1 MDLGKA
7 GWLSSIL
14 EEAAAAHGGVS
25 PSTPAPGLS
34 ETSASGR
41 ARARD
46 YLRQTLRASGLLYG
60 TPREGGPSDEEA
72 LPTGSASG
80 SVRAPE
86 ELLFLAVVRTL
97 ARMALD
103 ISVLTG
109 AQARPRED
117 QLLLLFAV
125 FTGQL
130 DVAESVHA
138 RIERGVEVPRRLQGK
153 VEGALGKR
161 AISLAGDPV
170 YGLVLHNGALY
181 ADAQM
186 FGRQAIDYFARGQF
200 QRVAAQRRIDFA
212 ARQKALL
219 VKVLAGL
226 SCADREPSY
235 ATRRAILRQVEDL
248 ALPGAIESEL
258 KAAVK
263 KSFEHKLGVRAMV
276 AEVRSKDMQHFIL
289 EQTLL
294 ASLVDG
300 QRSRGERAFIQELA
314 QALCVPDEE
323 LHRLELEM
331 AEFYARHRSVV
342 DVFTV
347 SAAAGLMGEDY
358 VIRIQEALEKNFHRM
373 MQEVRETGDL
383 AVLLAKAARGQRLNS
398 AERRRMRAQ
407 LIDVAKAIPALAI
420 FAAPGGVLLLMAL
433 SKVLP
438 FSLLP
443 SSFQDEPT
451 PTPVPLPEQAEK
463 PADPVEAPRTPERH
477 AG

>member
-14 EEAAAAHGGVS
+14 EEAVAAHSGVS
-25 PSTPAPGLS
+25 SPAVTPGLS
-34 ETSASGR
+34 EHSASGR
-41 ARARD
+41 ARARA

-60 TPREGGPSDEEA
+60 TPMEGTPEGATPGEKGGERA
-72 LPTGSASG
+72 
-80 SVRAPE
+80 RAPE

-103 ISVLTG
+103 IALLTG
-109 AQARPRED
+109 APLRSRED

-125 FTGQL
+125 FTGEL
-130 DVAESVHA
+130 GVAEGIDEKLQDGLEA
-138 RIERGVEVPRRLQGK
+138 TRRMQGK
-153 VEGALGKR
+153 VESALARR

-186 FGRQAIDYFARGQF
+186 FGRQAIDYFSRGRF
-200 QRVAAQRRIDFA
+200 QRAAAQRRIDFA

-219 VKVLAGL
+219 VKVLTGL

-235 ATRRAILRQVEDL
+235 ASRRAILRQVEDL
-248 ALPGAIESEL
+248 ALPDAIESEL
-258 KAAVK
+258 KASVK
-263 KSFEHKLGVRAMV
+263 KSFEHRLAVRTVV
-276 AEVRSKDMQHFIL
+276 AGVRSKDMKHFIV

-314 QALCVPDEE
+314 DTLHVPDEE

-347 SAAAGLMGEDY
+347 SAAAGVMGEDY
-358 VIRIQEALEKNFHRM
+358 VIRIQEALEKNFHRV

-383 AVLLAKAARGQRLNS
+383 AVLLAKAARGQRLTRD
-398 AERRRMRAQ
+398 ERRRMRAQ
-407 LIDVAKAIPALAI
+407 LFDVAKAIPALAI
-420 FAAPGGVLLLMAL
+420 FAAPGGVLLLIAL

-443 SSFQDEPT
+443 SAFQDEPA
-451 PTPVPLPEQAEK
+451 PEPLPEPELDAE
-463 PADPVEAPRTPERH
+463 ASEVSERRV
-477 AG
+477 G

>member
-14 EEAAAAHGGVS
+14 EEAVAAHAGVS
-25 PSTPAPGLS
+25 TPAVAPGLS
-34 ETSASGR
+34 EDRASGR
-41 ARARD
+41 ARARA
-46 YLRQTLRASGLLYG
+46 YLRKTLRASGLLYG
-60 TPREGGPSDEEA
+60 TPTEGTAGTEEEV
-72 LPTGSASG
+72 PTAETSG
-80 SVRAPE
+80 ERARAPE
-86 ELLFLAVVRTL
+86 EQLFLAVVRTL

-103 ISVLTG
+103 IALLTG
-109 AQARPRED
+109 APDRARQD
-117 QLLLLFAV
+117 QLLFLFAV
-125 FTGQL
+125 FTGEVSL
-130 DVAESVHA
+130 AEDIDAKLQGGTAVS
-138 RIERGVEVPRRLQGK
+138 RRLRGK
-153 VEGALGKR
+153 VESALARR

-186 FGRQAIDYFARGQF
+186 FGRQAIDYFARGKF
-200 QRVAAQRRIDFA
+200 QRAEAQRRIDFA
-212 ARQKALL
+212 AKQKALL

-226 SCADREPSY
+226 ACADREPSY
-235 ATRRAILRQVEDL
+235 STRRAILRQVEDL
-248 ALPGAIESEL
+248 TLPDAIESEL

-263 KSFEHKLGVRAMV
+263 KSFEHRLSVRTMV
-276 AEVRSKDMQHFIL
+276 AGVRSKDMQHFIL

-300 QRSRGERAFIQELA
+300 QRSRGERAFIQDLA
-314 QALCVPDEE
+314 DALHVPGEE

-331 AEFYARHRSVV
+331 AEFYAHHRSVV

-347 SAAAGLMGEDY
+347 SAAAGVMGEDY
-358 VIRIQEALEKNFHRM
+358 VIRIQEALETNFHRV

-383 AVLLAKAARGQRLNS
+383 AVLLAKAARGQGLTRD
-398 AERRRMRAQ
+398 ERRRMRAQ

-420 FAAPGGVLLLMAL
+420 FAAPGGVLLLIAL

-443 SSFQDEPT
+443 SAFQDEPE
-451 PTPVPLPEQAEK
+451 PSPEPE
-463 PADPVEAPRTPERH
+463 PEASERQV
-477 AG
+477 G

>member
-14 EEAAAAHGGVS
+14 EEAVAAHSSVS
-25 PSTPAPGLS
+25 APAVASGLS
-34 ETSASGR
+34 DANASGR
-41 ARARD
+41 AQARA

-60 TPREGGPSDEEA
+60 TPMEGTPPLEGDSPA
-72 LPTGSASG
+72 GGSG
-80 SVRAPE
+80 SKARAPE
-86 ELLFLAVVRTL
+86 EQLFLAVVRTL

-103 ISVLTG
+103 IALLTG
-109 AQARPRED
+109 ASTRPSED

-125 FTGQL
+125 FTGEL
-130 DVAESVHA
+130 DVAETLNTKLQEGSKA
-138 RIERGVEVPRRLQGK
+138 TRRLQGK
-153 VEGALGKR
+153 VEGALARR

-186 FGRQAIDYFARGQF
+186 FGRQAIDYFSRERFHRA
-200 QRVAAQRRIDFA
+200 AAQRRIDFA

-248 ALPGAIESEL
+248 ALPSAIQADL

-263 KSFEHKLGVRAMV
+263 KSFEHRLGVRTMV

-314 QALCVPDEE
+314 NALRVPDDE

-347 SAAAGLMGEDY
+347 SAAAGLMGEDF
-358 VIRIQEALEKNFHRM
+358 VSRIQETLEKNLGRL

-383 AVLLAKAARGQRLNS
+383 AVLLAKVARGQSLTRD
-398 AERRRMRAQ
+398 ERRRMKSQ
-407 LIDVAKAIPALAI
+407 IIDVAKAIPALAI
-420 FAAPGGVLLLMAL
+420 FAAPGGVLLLIAL

-443 SSFQDEPT
+443 SSFQDEPA
-451 PTPVPLPEQAEK
+451 VPPLARLPAGETAAEDSEAREVSKRQA
-463 PADPVEAPRTPERH
+463 
-477 AG
+477 G

>member
-14 EEAAAAHGGVS
+14 EEAVAAHSSATS
-25 PSTPAPGLS
+25 PAVAPGLS
-34 ETSASGR
+34 EDSSSGR
-41 ARARD
+41 ARARA
-46 YLRQTLRASGLLYG
+46 YLRKTLRASGLLYG
-60 TPREGGPSDEEA
+60 TPMEGMPEAEAPSGGQGRQA
-72 LPTGSASG
+72 
-80 SVRAPE
+80 RAPE
-86 ELLFLAVVRTL
+86 EQLFLAVVRTL
-97 ARMALD
+97 ARMVLD
-103 ISVLTG
+103 IALLTG
-109 AQARPRED
+109 APVRTRED
-117 QLLLLFAV
+117 QLLFLFAV
-125 FTGQL
+125 FTGEL
-130 DVAESVHA
+130 SLAEDIDA
-138 RIERGVEVPRRLQGK
+138 KLQRGSTVSRRLKGK
-153 VEGALGKR
+153 VESALERR

-186 FGRQAIDYFARGQF
+186 FGRQAIDYFSRGRF
-200 QRVAAQRRIDFA
+200 TRAAAQRRVDFA

-226 SCADREPSY
+226 ACADREPSY
-235 ATRRAILRQVEDL
+235 STRRAILRQVEDL
-248 ALPGAIESEL
+248 ALPDAIESEL
-258 KAAVK
+258 KASVK
-263 KSFEHKLGVRAMV
+263 KSFEHRLSVRTMV
-276 AEVRSKDMQHFIL
+276 ADVRSKDMQHFIV

-300 QRSRGERAFIQELA
+300 QRSRSERAFIQELA
-314 QALCVPDEE
+314 DALRVSGEE

-347 SAAAGLMGEDY
+347 SAAAGVMGEDY
-358 VIRIQEALEKNFHRM
+358 VIRIQGALEDNFHKV

-383 AVLLAKAARGQRLNS
+383 AVLLAKAARGQSLTRD
-398 AERRRMRAQ
+398 ERRRMRAQ

-420 FAAPGGVLLLMAL
+420 FAAPGGVLLLIAL

-443 SSFQDEPT
+443 SAFQDEPAPAT
-451 PTPVPLPEQAEK
+451 EPTPQPAAE
-463 PADPVEAPRTPERH
+463 DSEAGVGPERQV
-477 AG
+477 G

>member
-7 GWLSSIL
+7 GWLSSMI
-14 EEAAAAHGGVS
+14 EEVVVAHRHVPPPALA
-25 PSTPAPGLS
+25 PSLS
-34 ETSASGR
+34 EPRASGR
-41 ARARD
+41 ARARA
-46 YLRQTLRASGLLYG
+46 YLRQMLRASGLLYG
-60 TPREGGPSDEEA
+60 TPMEGAPAVEGGSPA
-72 LPTGSASG
+72 GVAG
-80 SVRAPE
+80 ARARAPE
-86 ELLFLAVVRTL
+86 EQLFLAVVRTL
-97 ARMALD
+97 TRMALD
-103 ISVLTG
+103 IARLTG
-109 AQARPRED
+109 ASDRPRQD

-130 DVAESVHA
+130 EVADSIHVRLQGGLEIS
-138 RIERGVEVPRRLQGK
+138 RRLQGK
-153 VEGALGKR
+153 VEGALARR

-186 FGRQAIDYFARGQF
+186 FGRQAIDYFSRGFF
-200 QRVAAQRRIDFA
+200 QRGAAQRRIDFA
-212 ARQKALL
+212 AKQKALL

-226 SCADREPSY
+226 ACADREPSY

-248 ALPGAIESEL
+248 ALPDPIESEL

-263 KSFEHKLGVRAMV
+263 KSFEHRLAVRTMV

-314 QALCVPDEE
+314 HALRVPDEE

-347 SAAAGLMGEDY
+347 SAAAGVMGEDF
-358 VIRIQEALEKNFHRM
+358 VSRMQEALEKNFHRL
-373 MQEVRETGDL
+373 MQEARETGDL
-383 AVLLAKAARGQRLNS
+383 AVLLAKAARGQSLTRE
-398 AERRRMRAQ
+398 ERKRMRAQ

-420 FAAPGGVLLLMAL
+420 FVAPGGVLLLIAL

-451 PTPVPLPEQAEK
+451 PMPDAESK
-463 PADPVEAPRTPERH
+463 ELGSGAEDSEAPERQVV
-477 AG
+477 

>member
-7 GWLSSIL
+7 GWLSSMIE
-14 EEAAAAHGGVS
+14 EEAVAHRQVPPPALA
-25 PSTPAPGLS
+25 PSLS
-34 ETSASGR
+34 EARASGR
-41 ARARD
+41 ARARA
-46 YLRQTLRASGLLYG
+46 YLRQMLRASGLLYG
-60 TPREGGPSDEEA
+60 TPTEGAPAGEGGS
-72 LPTGSASG
+72 SAG
-80 SVRAPE
+80 VPGARARAPE
-86 ELLFLAVVRTL
+86 EQLFLAVVRTL

-103 ISVLTG
+103 IARLSG
-109 AQARPRED
+109 AADRPRQD

-130 DVAESVHA
+130 DVAESIHA
-138 RIERGVEVPRRLQGK
+138 RLQGGLEITRRLQGK
-153 VEGALGKR
+153 VEGALARR

-186 FGRQAIDYFARGQF
+186 FGRQAIDYFSRGLF

-212 ARQKALL
+212 AKQKALL

-235 ATRRAILRQVEDL
+235 AARRAILRQVEDL
-248 ALPGAIESEL
+248 ALPDRIESEL

-263 KSFEHKLGVRAMV
+263 KSFEHRLAVRTMV

-314 QALCVPDEE
+314 HALRVPDEE

-347 SAAAGLMGEDY
+347 SAAAGVMGEDF
-358 VIRIQEALEKNFHRM
+358 VSRMQEALEKNFHRL
-373 MQEVRETGDL
+373 MQEARETGDL
-383 AVLLAKAARGQRLNS
+383 AVLLAKAARGQRLTRE
-398 AERRRMRAQ
+398 ERKRMRAQ

-420 FAAPGGVLLLMAL
+420 FVAPGGVLLLIAL

-451 PTPVPLPEQAEK
+451 PAPDAESK
-463 PADPVEAPRTPERH
+463 ELGSGAEDSEASESPGRQVV
-477 AG
+477 

>member
-7 GWLSSIL
+7 GWLSSLL
-14 EEAAAAHGGVS
+14 EEAVVAHRGVS
-25 PSTPAPGLS
+25 APAVTPGLS
-34 ETSASGR
+34 ATSSSGR

-46 YLRQTLRASGLLYG
+46 YLRRTLRSSGLLYG
-60 TPREGGPSDEEA
+60 TPAEKAQPAPEESTPSG
-72 LPTGSASG
+72 TSG
-80 SVRAPE
+80 TSRAPE
-86 ELLFLAVVRTL
+86 EQLFLAVVRTL

-103 ISVLTG
+103 IALLT
-109 AQARPRED
+109 AAPTPPTED
-117 QLLLLFAV
+117 HLLLLFAV
-125 FTGQL
+125 FTNEL
-130 DVAESVHA
+130 DVAESIA
-138 RIERGVEVPRRLQGK
+138 SKLQEGGKATRRLQSK
-153 VEGALGKR
+153 VEAALAKR

-186 FGRQAIDYFARGQF
+186 FGRQAIDYFARARF
-200 QRVAAQRRIDFA
+200 QRAEAQRRIDFA

-235 ATRRAILRQVEDL
+235 ASRRAILRQVEDL
-248 ALPGAIESEL
+248 ALPSDVESDL

-263 KSFEHKLGVRAMV
+263 KSFEHRLPVRTMV

-314 QALCVPDEE
+314 RALRVPDAE
-323 LHRLELEM
+323 LHQLELEM

-347 SAAAGLMGEDY
+347 SAAAGHMGEDF
-358 VIRIQEALEKNFHRM
+358 VTRIQETLEKNLGRL
-373 MQEVRETGDL
+373 MQEARETGDL
-383 AVLLAKAARGQRLNS
+383 AVLLAKAARGQGLS
-398 AERRRMRAQ
+398 GDERRRMRAQ

-420 FAAPGGVLLLMAL
+420 FAAPGGVLLLIAL

-443 SSFQDEPT
+443 SAFQDEPAL
-451 PTPVPLPEQAEK
+451 PPEFSEGKQEPQLAALPE
-463 PADPVEAPRTPERH
+463 RTERRV
-477 AG
+477 G